1 MVFLLLLEFGPILGC
16 LDLVWSELLG
26 TSRTYFSGVS
36 GVYLLRNSEKMAT
49 SAMLTGVEQSLEL
62 ISQIY
67 QPFGSIFL
75 S

>member
-26 TSRTYFSGVS
+26 TSPTYFSGVS

-49 SAMLTGVEQSLEL
+49 SAMEQSLEL
-62 ISQIY
+62 ISQIC